1 MDATQIGKEPSR
13 RGRPRGFDRQA
24 ALRRAME
31 VFWERGYEGTSVRDL
46 TQAMGINPPSL
57 YAACADHRG
66 VESARTAQGVPSATE
81 VHVRVVR
88 AIPRRAASWD

>member
-1 MDATQIGKEPSR
+1 MIATKIGKEPFR

-46 TQAMGINPPSL
+46 TTAMGINPPSL
-57 YAACADHRG
+57 Y
-66 VESARTAQGVPSATE
+66 SAFGSKEELFREAVALYDTLEEIGRA
-81 VHVRVVR
+81 HV
-88 AIPRRAASWD
+88 